1 MHMRH
6 MFIKVWNRRKSLFCI
21 FAILSCMMVGMPT
34 QGARRIKAKAEA
46 VAQEPVS
53 DNTKGFYKD
62 LFVDG
67 GINVSSRDY
76 LPSARFMQLQWES
89 FLCTAQ
95 KGRDTTT
102 YSAIDTLMQRQ
113 FIVGNPLDENGA
125 LLFPDGQPRFR
136 MVFMNGGA
144 AARHGRSLGEDGRN
158 RYREYVRNGGSY
170 VGDCAGMFLG
180 SRAVKGDS
188 ALKYLDAYLGIWP
201 GLTISTG
208 LETSQTNLTIEE
220 NAPLLRFYDFG
231 GDHQVDSVYHNG
243 GGFAVTDTL
252 WPEGTEILA
261 RYEVT
266 GRDLKLKRDIQGL
279 PAIWAYKADDHTGR
293 VLLCGSHPEFVG
305 SGEKLDLML
314 SMVKY
319 AMEGTVA
326 PRLKGVLLNGQK
338 REMYRKT
345 RDNDPDFTAV
355 GDRQY
360 HHFTVDVPHDADTL
374 RIILKPKPG
383 TVNFDL
389 FLLAQPNEY
398 AYLETATYKHAGA
411 GCDKTLIIPNPPAG
425 RLFVSVFCNTTVES
439 TQTPY
444 GTQYSG
450 RLDVLNGVPYSIQA
464 EWNLKGK

>member
-1 MHMRH
+1 MNKDYNVKKKSNNMKK
-6 MFIKVWNRRKSLFCI
+6 FIVCI
-21 FAILSCMMVGMPT
+21 LVAFTFTLAGLPAHGT
-34 QGARRIKAKAEA
+34 AKAEKDA
-46 VAQEPVS
+46 RTPETS

-76 LPSARFMQLQWES
+76 LPSARYLRLEWES

-95 KGRDTTT
+95 KGPDTTA

-158 RYREYVRNGGSY
+158 RYCEYVRNGGSY

-201 GLTISTG
+201 GLTRSTG
-208 LETSQTNLTIEE
+208 LETSQTNLTIDDK
-220 NAPLLRFYDFG
+220 APLLRYYDFG
-231 GDHQVDSVYHNG
+231 GDHHVDSVYHNG
-243 GGFAVTDTL
+243 GGYAVTDTL

-261 RYEVT
+261 RYEVR
-266 GRDLKLKRDIQGL
+266 GRDLKLKRDIQDL
-279 PAIWAYKADDHTGR
+279 PAIWAYKADERTGR
-293 VLLCGSHPEFVG
+293 VILCGSHPEFVG

-319 AMEGTVA
+319 AMDGTVA
-326 PRLKGVLLNGQK
+326 PRLKGELIKGQK
-338 REMYRKT
+338 REMYKT
-345 RDNDPDFTAV
+345 THDADPDFTAI

-360 HHFTVDVPHDADTL
+360 HHFMVDVPKGADTL
-374 RIILKPKPG
+374 RIALKPKPG

-389 FLLAQPNEY
+389 FLLAQPREY
-398 AYLETATYKHAGA
+398 AYLESATYKHVGA
-411 GCDKTLIIPNPPAG
+411 GCNKTLIIPQPKAG
-425 RLFVSVFCNTTVES
+425 RFYVSVFCNTTVES
-439 TQTPY
+439 VQTPF

-450 RLDVLNGVPYSIQA
+450 RLDVLNGVPYSITA
-464 EWNLKGK
+464 EWNIKEK